1 MSPRR
6 RRPSTLLLESAL
18 IVASILLAFALNGW
32 WEARQERRLAARALA
47 SFEQEVR
54 QNRENLLAVMPYHRH
69 LHILFSELSVAGAV
83 TTFDDVRYLE
93 GFEGWQPPVLT
104 STAWSTAIA
113 TGALAHLDYDTVREI
128 SALYALQ
135 DRFVRHSDGTFL
147 TAPGA
152 LTDANIGATVVS
164 AEIHLTD
171 LTNGSVDMI
180 AAYDRLLA
188 VLAGRRPGA
197 GAAHE

>member
-6 RRPSTLLLESAL
+6 RRPSALLLESAL
-18 IVASILLAFALNGW
+18 IVSSILLAFALNGW

-54 QNRENLLAVMPYHRH
+54 QNRANLLAVMPYHRD
-69 LHILFSELSVAGAV
+69 LHALFSAMSVAGTV
-83 TTFDDVRYLE
+83 RTFEDLRYLD
-93 GFEGWQPPVLT
+93 GFDGWQPPVLT

-128 SALYALQ
+128 SSLYALQ
-135 DRFVRHSDGTFL
+135 ERFLRHSDGTFL

-152 LTDANIGATVVS
+152 LTDTNIGATVIS

-171 LTNGSVDMI
+171 LTNASRDMI
-180 AAYDRLLA
+180 AAYDHLLEW
-188 VLAGRRPGA
+188 LAGRLR
-197 GAAHE
+197 